1 MRPSS
6 LRLRVNAELV
16 ELVLS
21 LVELVLSLVE
31 LVLFNDILN
40 THHTCA

>member
-1 MRPSS
+1 